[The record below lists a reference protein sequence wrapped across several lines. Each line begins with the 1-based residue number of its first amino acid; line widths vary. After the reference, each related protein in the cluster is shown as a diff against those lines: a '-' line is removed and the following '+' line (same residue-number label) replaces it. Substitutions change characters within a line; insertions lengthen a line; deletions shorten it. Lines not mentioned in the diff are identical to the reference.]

1 MASTFRDTFK
11 PVNVAAEKDELGNA
25 VDNVAESVEALPV
38 AAPTAAPVAEAV
50 EAPVEAAPSF
60 RDVFKPVAEAVAEPV
75 VEAVAEPVVAEPV
88 LASAGFREVF
98 KPVAEPIVDEESEPN
113 MLQTAGSWVLGKL
126 NKEANL
132 QDVKRKTMESALNAR
147 LKSDK
152 RLAPA
157 IIEAEEFEALQDSYV
172 NNLLP
177 DGTEV
182 GKYSETDMA
191 DNEEMFDIV
200 SNFMNT
206 RYGIQSTEGLSNKE
220 VVEKFLEGRRA
231 NYVGNSIAVL
241 AEFDYLNNKKE
252 EWDTLD
258 TIGKGYTLYN
268 NMAGVLDDSV
278 TWKEYGGAA
287 ADTAWYML
295 MDPINV
301 VGLGVGKLAGGVAMK
316 ASVRSLE
323 HYVMKEVTKR
333 KLAGESLESI
343 AKVSANI
350 HKTAIA
356 GAKAHGTNAVS
367 QFAVKMQ
374 RTGLGKLMSK
384 EGLTEVAVATGVDA
398 VTASGMEFLY
408 QQNQITAG
416 AQDEVNYTS
425 VGLTALFGVALGGVA
440 TARVATRGKSGT
452 ALPSETVVNTKDA
465 NAAAKDMQDS
475 INEYFKAMGKDM
487 DTGSSWSNKVGSGKE
502 IDVADSQF
510 FIDLLLGIDPIKAA
524 DGVDA
529 KPGLK
534 GLSEAMREQGFFYT
548 KRDESDKL
556 SNFIGDFIMEMEP
569 KDVKGI
575 IEAFESAAGVKIV
588 GLDERTPE
596 AFAAAFAK
604 KMSQSA
610 QNMNAVS
617 QTAKNLNVD
626 VSDMNVE
633 QFLEEA
639 TGQGMLKT
647 KGDKIVAGKFDWA
660 KGLTAGQNR
669 FIRTL
674 VSHPATSYLNVL
686 GYGVSSGMGSA
697 NDVVRGM
704 YHITK
709 GSVETAF
716 AMKEAGKSDMVIGK
730 ALLASNMNR
739 VKLLLDPDMTAAA
752 FMSALERN
760 TGALEALNRV
770 KAGGIDVTKSMDQM
784 LSTTKAGEWSE
795 KYVNAANAATFVN
808 AQDVFT
814 KSQEYVF
821 QMDKAI
827 RTTFGKS
834 WNEFYNSPDASK
846 IMATK
851 QFQEMEE
858 FAVSKTLEHTFGKSY
873 KGTGLVGEVAGAIE
887 DARNIPGLGLMVPFG
902 RFFNNTIDFTV
913 KNTPVVNQLVKK
925 LGNKYP
931 DKTQEELFTH
941 GVVAG
946 GLVISMAFG
955 EDAAREQGLGLY
967 DSITDTG
974 EVVSQQYDY
983 PLSLF
988 KAAARV
994 ASYLGAG
1001 EPIPAEIVK
1010 QVGNDFFGG
1019 GLTRNLS
1026 KTGGAAIDAVALMLQ
1041 GNLAEG
1047 GAKFKDD
1054 VFLGIG
1060 AQLAGGFTR
1069 PMEPVDAIVGLV
1081 FGTQMA
1087 PQNIKD
1093 GNAFIGKALTY
1104 LDNTAQLFMGGPFNE
1119 VSASAAQGEMSPTTT
1134 KNVGARPV
1142 ELTNTLRVMN
1152 MLSFESWDNNSS
1164 FKASKLAAGASNKY
1178 NLLMFNNLEKVAT
1191 KMMDSKVFRSKSI
1204 EDQRAAW
1211 KIEVT
1216 NAKEATLFDLA
1227 NGYDGPQSTFALQMQ
1242 MADKYTVSAIMSAAS
1257 ELDIKANTLGEMDES
1272 ELLLLKSHIASQG
1285 FLKEGKTSETMGTY

>member
-1 MASTFRDTFK
+1 MAGTFRDTFK
-11 PVNVAAEKDELGNA
+11 PVNVAAEKDELGNV

-38 AAPTAAPVAEAV
+38 AVPAVAPITE
-50 EAPVEAAPSF
+50 PVEEPVEDAPSF
-60 RDVFKPVAEAVAEPV
+60 RDVFKPVAEPV
-75 VEAVAEPVVAEPV
+75 GD
-88 LASAGFREVF
+88 SAGFRDVF
-98 KPVAEPIVDEESEPN
+98 KPAAEEPIAALTPVLEEEEESGPN
-113 MLQTAGSWVLGKL
+113 MLQKAGSWVLGKL
-126 NKEANL
+126 NKEAAR

-147 LKSDK
+147 LKSDE

-157 IIEAEEFEALQDSYV
+157 IIEAEEFEIAQEAYI

-182 GKYSETDMA
+182 GKYSETDIA
-191 DNEEMFDIV
+191 DSEDMYGIV
-200 SNFMNT
+200 LDFMNT
-206 RYGIQSTEGLSNKE
+206 RYGIQATEGMSKKE
-220 VVEKFLEGRRA
+220 VVTKFLDGRRA
-231 NYVGNSIAVL
+231 NYLGNSVAVL
-241 AEFDYLNNKKE
+241 AEYDYLNNKKE
-252 EWDTLD
+252 DWDTLD

-301 VGLGVGKLAGGVAMK
+301 VGLGMGKLAGGVAMK

-333 KLAGESLESI
+333 KIAGESLESI

-374 RTGLGKLMSK
+374 RTGLGNLMSK

-398 VTASGMEFLY
+398 ITASGMEFLY

-425 VGLTALFGVALGGVA
+425 VGLTALFGLALGGVA

-465 NAAAKDMQDS
+465 KAAAKDMQDS

-487 DTGSSWSNKVGSGKE
+487 DTGSSWSNKVGSGRE
-502 IDVADSQF
+502 LDVADSQF

-534 GLSEAMREQGFFYT
+534 GLGEVMREQGFFYT

-596 AFAAAFAK
+596 AFANAFAK

-617 QTAKNLNVD
+617 QVAKNLNVD
-626 VSDMNVE
+626 VADMNIE
-633 QFLEEA
+633 QYLDEA
-639 TGQGMLKT
+639 MGQGMLKT

-709 GSVETAF
+709 GSIENAWS
-716 AMKEAGKSDMVIGK
+716 MKEAGKSDMVIGK

-784 LSTTKAGEWSE
+784 LSTSKVGEYAD
-795 KYVNAANAATFVN
+795 KYVNAANTATFVN

-834 WNEFYNSPDASK
+834 WDEFYNSPDAAK
-846 IMATK
+846 VMATK

-858 FAVSKTLEHTFGKSY
+858 FAVAKTLEHTFGKSY

-925 LGNKYP
+925 LGKKYP
-931 DKTQEELFTH
+931 DKTQGELFTH

-946 GLVISMAFG
+946 GLIGSMVLG

-994 ASYLGAG
+994 SSYIGAG

-1026 KTGGAAIDAVALMLQ
+1026 KTGGAAIESVSLLLQ
-1041 GNLAEG
+1041 GNLAES

-1093 GNAFIGKALTY
+1093 GNAFVGKALTY
-1104 LDNTAQLFMGGPFNE
+1104 LDNTAQLFMGEPFNE
-1119 VSASAAQGEMSPTTT
+1119 ISASAAQGEMSPTTT

-1152 MLSFESWDNNSS
+1152 MLGFEAWDNNSS

-1211 KIEVT
+1211 KIEVK
-1216 NAKEATLFDLA
+1216 NSKEATLFDLA
-1227 NGYDGPQSTFALQMQ
+1227 NGYDGPQSTFALQME
-1242 MADKYTVSAIMSAAS
+1242 MADKYTVGAIMGAAS
-1257 ELDIKANTLGEMDES
+1257 ELDIKAKTLGEMDES
-1272 ELLLLKSHIASQG
+1272 ELLLLKSHIATQE
-1285 FLKEGKTSETMGTY
+1285 FLKEGKASDTRSTY